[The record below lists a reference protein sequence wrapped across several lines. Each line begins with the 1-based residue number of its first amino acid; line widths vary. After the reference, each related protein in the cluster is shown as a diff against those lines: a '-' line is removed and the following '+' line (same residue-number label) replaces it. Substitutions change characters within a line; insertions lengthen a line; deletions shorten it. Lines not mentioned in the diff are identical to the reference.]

1 MRTLALVN
9 QKGGCGK
16 TTTAINLSAEFAH
29 RSLRVL
35 LIDLDPQGH
44 CAAGLGVPES
54 SITRG
59 IEDALEADL
68 TYEPGLVDEMI
79 WEVGGGLN
87 LIPSTVRLTNFE
99 SADHEHAEDHDRD
112 RRLLHVLELVKDRFD
127 LCIIDCPPAIG
138 WLTFNALRA
147 ADETLVPVET
157 GYFALK
163 GAVRQAKTIDT
174 VVKRLGRPL
183 DFFLLP
189 TLHREG
195 TARSEN
201 ILSAMRSRFGDQMAP
216 CVIREHES
224 LREAASMGQPIQ
236 QCAPNSPAAED
247 FSGLA
252 EWILGHQQ
260 TSIAT
265 ERARRL
271 QEASDA
277 TTLRDQDPRPDSQEP
292 APEAIKASQPTAPA
306 PERNERV
313 QAVLQRVGR
322 SKVAGK
328 SVVFDVPRLPD
339 GVLDKVRT
347 AGKQD
352 IQSLVIDPP
361 DSASK
366 SGSTTARF
374 GAFVTDQGVCFRQ
387 PASLGGS
394 VSVSGDFNQWDDSGA
409 PLSVTEPG
417 GVHEVILPLAPGT
430 YRYRL
435 IVDGAPTPDP
445 HAKAFDKDDS
455 MTCILEIPAASS

>member
-1 MRTLALVN
+1 MRTIALVN

-29 RSLRVL
+29 RSSRVL

-59 IEDALEADL
+59 IEDALEANL
-68 TYEPGLVDEMI
+68 TYEPDLVDEMI
-79 WEVGGGLN
+79 WEVGSGLN

-112 RRLLHVLELVKDRFD
+112 RRLLRVLELVEDRFD
-127 LCIIDCPPAIG
+127 VCIVDCPPAIG

-147 ADETLVPVET
+147 ADETLIPVET

-174 VVKRLGRPL
+174 VVKRIGRPL

-189 TLHREG
+189 TMHNEHS
-195 TARSEN
+195 ARSEN
-201 ILSAMRSRFGDQMAP
+201 ILSAMQSRFGDQMAP
-216 CVIREHES
+216 RVIREHEA

-236 QCAPNSPAAED
+236 QFAPDSPAAQD
-247 FSGLA
+247 FAGLA
-252 EWILGHQQ
+252 DWILGHQQ
-260 TSIAT
+260 TTVAT
-265 ERARRL
+265 EQARLR
-271 QEASDA
+271 QEAADA
-277 TTLRDQDPRPDSQEP
+277 ATLRKEDPRPASQEP
-292 APEAIKASQPTAPA
+292 APASIQESQPAAPA

-322 SKVAGK
+322 TEAGADK
-328 SVVFDVPRLPD
+328 SVVFDVQRLPQ
-339 GVLDKVRT
+339 GVLERVRS
-347 AGKQD
+347 GSKG
-352 IQSLVIDPP
+352 IQTLVVDPYE
-361 DSASK
+361 SGVES
-366 SGSTTARF
+366 SGSTPRF
-374 GAFVTDQGVCFRQ
+374 GAFPTSDGVCFRQ
-387 PASLGGS
+387 PASLGTRLA
-394 VSVSGDFNQWDDSGA
+394 VSGEFNQWDADG
-409 PLSVTEPG
+409 EPMTCTAD

-435 IVDGAPTPDP
+435 IVDGAPTADP
-445 HAKAFDKDDS
+445 HGRASAEGDVT
-455 MTCILEIPAASS
+455 TCVFEIPASS